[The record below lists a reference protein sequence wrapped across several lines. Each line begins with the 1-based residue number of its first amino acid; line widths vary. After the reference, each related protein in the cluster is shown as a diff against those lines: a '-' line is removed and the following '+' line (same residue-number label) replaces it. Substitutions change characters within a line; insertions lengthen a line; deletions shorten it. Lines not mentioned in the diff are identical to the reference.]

1 MRYLFSIVLCLF
13 YLHSPGQASFYDYVP
28 LGPYQVGY
36 CDTIL
41 FNESIPYSQFGYTGA
56 SPMFVQIWHP
66 LEKQSNRSF
75 LHYGDFRKRNV
86 PEQLKFVYS
95 ELSAHLDTSF
105 IQYNLSE
112 ELSTY
117 ETLDFGPYAPAE
129 VLNSVKSFETRSSYS
144 KIDKKLNFPVI
155 LYHHG
160 SQGLSDENFIMAEY
174 FASRGYIFVS
184 ANFHLPYDNKLPFGL
199 EEGVK
204 NDHSAVKVLTAFAKA
219 LTNNDKAFY
228 VGHSWGAQAG
238 WCYLYEPGWADAF
251 VSMETTIEFKKDSL
265 EIKDKWPFVYDA
277 VKIQKKTYAIPILM
291 FANTQEDKP
300 FPFFENIGSNDILY
314 VSAKDSFEHD
324 SYNCTYL
331 MRYFFRAQF
340 EQPDTELLKK
350 QIGLYAKHLKM
361 IDAFFHSVLQKEPF
375 DREIFKGDFY
385 IN

>member
-1 MRYLFSIVLCLF
+1 
-13 YLHSPGQASFYDYVP
+13 
-28 LGPYQVGY
+28 
-36 CDTIL
+36 
-41 FNESIPYSQFGYTGA
+41 
-56 SPMFVQIWHP
+56 MFVQIWHP
-66 LEKQSNRSF
+66 LEKRSNRSF

-117 ETLDFGPYAPAE
+117 ETLDFGPYALAE

-361 IDAFFHSVLQKEPF
+361 IVAFFHSVLQKEPF